1 MNQFNFYAPTRIL
14 FGKDSL
20 SSLGEYLPKNS
31 KNFLLAY
38 GGNSIKRNG
47 IYQKVTDFLQSLGI
61 HFVELSGIEPNPR
74 LSSVNRGIQLC
85 REHQVDGVL
94 AVGGGSV
101 IDCCKA
107 ICAGVYYDG
116 DPWDLVLDHGKVTQ
130 ALPLYTVLTIAA
142 TGSEMNGNGVISNT
156 QTHDKKAIKSEL
168 LRPVCSVLDPTFT
181 YTVPAFQ
188 TASGIADMMSH
199 IIEEYFKQTPDTS
212 VQDHI
217 AEGLLRTCIE
227 YGPIAVAQPNHY
239 EARANLMWTSSL
251 ALNGLL
257 GSGKSGN
264 WSCHPMEHPLS
275 AYHDITHGA
284 GLAVLTPAWME
295 YIFSSDTMG
304 KFAEYGR
311 NVFDLDPDL
320 PDVETAETAIAM
332 TREFFL
338 SLGLPATLS
347 ELGVTEQYLE
357 EMAEKAAN
365 DRLSNAYVPLTKED
379 VLAIYQS
386 CL

>member
-1 MNQFNFYAPTRIL
+1 
-14 FGKDSL
+14 
-20 SSLGEYLPKNS
+20 
-31 KNFLLAY
+31 
-38 GGNSIKRNG
+38 
-47 IYQKVTDFLQSLGI
+47 
-61 HFVELSGIEPNPR
+61 
-74 LSSVNRGIQLC
+74 
-85 REHQVDGVL
+85 
-94 AVGGGSV
+94 
-101 IDCCKA
+101 
-107 ICAGVYYDG
+107 
-116 DPWDLVLDHGKVTQ
+116 
-130 ALPLYTVLTIAA
+130 
-142 TGSEMNGNGVISNT
+142 
-156 QTHDKKAIKSEL
+156 
-168 LRPVCSVLDPTFT
+168 
-181 YTVPAFQ
+181 
-188 TASGIADMMSH
+188 
-199 IIEEYFKQTPDTS
+199 
-212 VQDHI
+212 
-217 AEGLLRTCIE
+217 
-227 YGPIAVAQPNHY
+227 
-239 EARANLMWTSSL
+239 
-251 ALNGLL
+251 
-257 GSGKSGN
+257 
-264 WSCHPMEHPLS
+264 MEHPLS

-295 YIFSSDTMG
+295 YIFSSDTME